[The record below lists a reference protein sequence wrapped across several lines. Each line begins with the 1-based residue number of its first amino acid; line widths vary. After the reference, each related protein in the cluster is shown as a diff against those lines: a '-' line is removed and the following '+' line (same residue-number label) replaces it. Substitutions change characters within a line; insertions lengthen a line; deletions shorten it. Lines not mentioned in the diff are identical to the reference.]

1 MLKKKRA
8 RTRKHFFLSAPL
20 SFFPQLF
27 FDSFASGFPQLQIPC
42 GEFFFLF
49 FFVPLEGT
57 PVKKKKKKLLPP
69 FFYFE
74 RRERGTKRKKG
85 RALSSPPSIILPSAS
100 LSPRGPGFRGCCWET
115 WHSEEA
121 LDPVAGERARA
132 REREREGSRETERE
146 RRGRV
151 WRKRERGEFI
161 SLSKEKKLLSEKC
174 RAIAPNPMLWAKV
187 RLPPHR
193 GMGSY
198 TVHIYAGAS
207 KGGGKEAAAET
218 GARRRD

>member
-1 MLKKKRA
+1 M
-8 RTRKHFFLSAPL
+8 
-20 SFFPQLF
+20 
-27 FDSFASGFPQLQIPC
+27 
-42 GEFFFLF
+42 
-49 FFVPLEGT
+49 
-57 PVKKKKKKLLPP
+57 KKKKKKLLPP

-151 WRKRERGEFI
+151 WRKRERGEFF